1 MPVLDVVPKHRG
13 AMNFYRHLGRI
24 DVGRIRPAWL
34 PDDHDD
40 VVLMALKR

>member
-13 AMNFYRHLGRI
+13 AMNFYRHLGWI
-24 DVGRIRPAWL
+24 DVGRLRPAWL